1 MESNSSTVS
10 TSELSGREHRREFLK
25 RLAVVASS
33 SALLADLPWW
43 TPLRAAPV
51 GDSPADRV
59 RLGLIGVGTRGNLH
73 LDNLLRTPGV
83 EISTLCDDYPPHLDA
98 GLAKVKG
105 AKGFAD
111 YRQMLEMPGL
121 DGVLIA
127 TPLFLHARMCLD
139 AFAAGKHVFCEKS
152 LAYSIEECQAIA
164 DAHRGSGKVFQI
176 GHQRLFSPVFLRA
189 LEYVRDGR
197 IGQITQIRAYWHRN
211 GNWRRPVP
219 NPGPDPSPFPSLER
233 RLNWRLYLD
242 YSRGL
247 MTELAS
253 HHMQVANW
261 FLGAHPVSCAGYGS
275 INYWKDG
282 REVYDN
288 VNLVYRYANGTQV
301 VYDSLISNRYYGCE
315 IQIMGPKGTIEGEVG
330 RLYAENPPPAPGIVQ
345 LINGIERGFFDVVP
359 ISGPSWVPELKKDT
373 KGSLLVHGAISDDGS
388 MISMAAFANAIR
400 SDKPIPGMM
409 EQACRA
415 GVCVLM
421 GQASM
426 EQQREI
432 AWPEGFRI

>member
-1 MESNSSTVS
+1 MESDLLTLNA
-10 TSELSGREHRREFLK
+10 ELSGGTDRREFLK
-25 RLAVVASS
+25 RLAVIAGS

-59 RLGLIGVGTRGNLH
+59 RLGLIGAGTRGNLH

-83 EISTLCDDYPPHLDA
+83 EIAALCDDYEPNLQA

-105 AKGFAD
+105 AKGFSD
-111 YRQMLEMPGL
+111 YRKMLDMPGL

-127 TPLFLHARMCLD
+127 TPLYLHARMCLD
-139 AFAAGKHVFCEKS
+139 AFSAGKHVFCEKS
-152 LAYSIEECQAIA
+152 LAYTIEECQAVA
-164 DAHRGSGKVFQI
+164 DAYRGGKKVFQI

-189 LEYVRDGR
+189 LEYVKAGR
-197 IGQITQIRAYWHRN
+197 IGQITQIRAFWHRN

-219 NPGPDPSPFPSLER
+219 DPSLER
-233 RLNWRLYLD
+233 RVNWRLYRD
-242 YSRGL
+242 YSCGL

-253 HHMQVANW
+253 HHVQVANW

-288 VNLVYRYANGTQV
+288 VNLVFRYADGTHLT
-301 VYDSLISNRYYGCE
+301 YDSLISNRYYGCE

-330 RLYAENPPPAPGIVQ
+330 RLYAEDPPPAPGIVQ
-345 LINGIERGFFDVVP
+345 LINGIEHGFFDAVP

-373 KGSLLVHGAISDDGS
+373 KGSLLVDGAITDDGS

-400 SDKPIPGMM
+400 SGQPIPGMM
-409 EQACRA
+409 EQGCRSA
-415 GVCVLM
+415 VAVLM
-421 GQASM
+421 GESSM
-426 EQQREI
+426 EQQRES
-432 AWPEGFRI
+432 AWPEGFRV